1 VFEAASIFA
10 KTEGIIAAPE
20 SAHAIRFAIDE
31 ARRCKQ
37 TGESKV
43 IVFNC
48 SGHGLLDLSAYEAYQ
63 SGQMEDW
70 EPSEMEI
77 PTLVPE

>member
-1 VFEAASIFA
+1 LCPQRLQK
-10 KTEGIIAAPE
+10 KTEGIILAPE

-37 TGESKV
+37 SGEPKV
-43 IVFNC
+43 IVFNN

-63 SGQMEDW
+63 SGRMEDW
-70 EPSEMEI
+70 EPDEIEI
-77 PTLVPE
+77 PILVPE